1 MFHPTTESAIAPLG
15 PDAQPVQGGAR
26 NFGTKYLV
34 TDEAAAYLR
43 RTVSWLLRQ
52 ADIPYLPGRP
62 NTYAVRDLDDWFE
75 NSKRRPL
82 ETKR

>member
-1 MFHPTTESAIAPLG
+1 MLSTAPAKTDADPLG
-15 PDAQPVQGGAR
+15 PDAHPVQGGAR
-26 NFGTKYLV
+26 NVEAKYLV

-62 NTYAVRDLDDWFE
+62 NSYSVRDLDAWFE
-75 NSKRRPL
+75 RKKHNPFDQ
-82 ETKR
+82 